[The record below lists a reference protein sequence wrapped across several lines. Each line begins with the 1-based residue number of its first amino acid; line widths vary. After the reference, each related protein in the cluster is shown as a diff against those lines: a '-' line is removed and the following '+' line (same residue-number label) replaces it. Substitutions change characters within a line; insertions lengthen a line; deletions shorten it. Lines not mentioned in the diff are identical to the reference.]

1 MPGTALLVID
11 MRRALLKDVHNGEAC
26 LGKVAEPADR
36 ARAADVPV
44 F

>member
-1 MPGTALLVID
+1 MPDTALLVID
-11 MRRALLKDVHNGEAC
+11 MQRALLKDAHDGEAC
-26 LGKVAEPADR
+26 LGKVAEPTDR